1 MAARKLEIR
10 GDLEAAYADVLTPE
24 AVAALEALAGL
35 DADRKALM
43 AARIER
49 RAERAR
55 LGQRLRFLDP
65 HTTIPRTGI
74 TVQDARAGRFIG
86 SEIPRD
92 LRRQWI
98 QGTGPAAKPNAPVE

>member
-10 GDLEAAYADVLTPE
+10 GNLADSYADVFTPA

-43 AARIER
+43 AARIAR

-55 LGQRLRFLDP
+55 LGQRPGFLDP
-65 HTTIPRTGI
+65 QGVIPRTRI
-74 TVQDARAGRFIG
+74 TAQDARAGRFVG

-98 QGTGPAAKPNAPVE
+98 QGTGPAAKPNA